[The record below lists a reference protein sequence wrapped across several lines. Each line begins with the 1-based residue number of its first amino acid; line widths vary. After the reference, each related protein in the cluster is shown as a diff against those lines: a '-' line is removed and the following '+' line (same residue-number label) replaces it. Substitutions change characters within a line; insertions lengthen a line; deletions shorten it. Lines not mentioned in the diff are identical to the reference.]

1 MKKAQNSQTDDIEK
15 RFEEEANLLFG
26 QVYAYNYELLKKSED
41 DSLEGK
47 YNFIEIFDFYITSHA
62 LSLIKNMYYGYRE
75 SPGMLQNVRCILEG
89 LSMKRM
95 FQAGDISEEKV
106 NLLQVQEFLIEYRY
120 YSRFTDILNLILIP
134 EKLRKDYDDACVLF
148 RSKLETKYNDK
159 EIKNILRSNIPFL
172 CNPAISHRFLIQK
185 YLGSEYAM
193 VYGLCSQIIHPSE
206 NNSYKNSECSHF
218 VMLAYVLILNEY
230 SHLPMTKTSLKSH
243 TLMSMSSAIAREL
256 YQIIGDETKILEGI
270 AEVFSQFFEDN
281 YVSNTLRTISLLG
294 QEMMFDRLTGFS
306 EQVKVKW
313 KLMMELFSVF
323 HYEYVIQGLCE
334 ERYHLLIEHQNIQ
347 TSRNCNQHYDLA
359 HAYEIYKRLY
369 PHGCEMTTFEK
380 AFIQLTGYTI
390 EESGNVV
397 TLTHMVD
404 QFIHRFSLG
413 EEKSIFE
420 QGMKIDYVE
429 SQMISHANGYMWFA
443 NSGAW
448 MDTYNIFQ
456 ASDAS
461 LLFML
466 NEIQMVFE
474 VHRTTEETTKFKSII
489 NALRNGQKRI
499 IDLMKRK
506 LSLMQIPG
514 IKI

>member
-1 MKKAQNSQTDDIEK
+1 
-15 RFEEEANLLFG
+15 
-26 QVYAYNYELLKKSED
+26 
-41 DSLEGK
+41 
-47 YNFIEIFDFYITSHA
+47 
-62 LSLIKNMYYGYRE
+62 
-75 SPGMLQNVRCILEG
+75 
-89 LSMKRM
+89 
-95 FQAGDISEEKV
+95 
-106 NLLQVQEFLIEYRY
+106 
-120 YSRFTDILNLILIP
+120 
-134 EKLRKDYDDACVLF
+134 
-148 RSKLETKYNDK
+148 
-159 EIKNILRSNIPFL
+159 
-172 CNPAISHRFLIQK
+172 
-185 YLGSEYAM
+185 
-193 VYGLCSQIIHPSE
+193 
-206 NNSYKNSECSHF
+206 
-218 VMLAYVLILNEY
+218 
-230 SHLPMTKTSLKSH
+230 
-243 TLMSMSSAIAREL
+243 
-256 YQIIGDETKILEGI
+256 
-270 AEVFSQFFEDN
+270 
-281 YVSNTLRTISLLG
+281 
-294 QEMMFDRLTGFS
+294 
-306 EQVKVKW
+306 
-313 KLMMELFSVF
+313 MMELFSVF

-347 TSRNCNQHYDLA
+347 TLRNCNQHYDLA

-474 VHRTTEETTKFKSII
+474 VHRTTEETTKFKPII

>member
-26 QVYAYNYELLKKSED
+26 QVYGYNYKLLKKSED

-62 LSLIKNMYYGYRE
+62 LSLIKNMDHGYWE

-206 NNSYKNSECSHF
+206 NNSYKNSECNHF

-313 KLMMELFSVF
+313 KLMLELFSVF

-347 TSRNCNQHYDLA
+347 TLRNCNQHYDLA

-369 PHGCEMTTFEK
+369 PYGCEMTTFEK

-474 VHRTTEETTKFKSII
+474 VHRTTEETTKFKPII

>member
-1 MKKAQNSQTDDIEK
+1 MPRKTKQLA
-15 RFEEEANLLFG
+15 
-26 QVYAYNYELLKKSED
+26 
-41 DSLEGK
+41 
-47 YNFIEIFDFYITSHA
+47 
-62 LSLIKNMYYGYRE
+62 
-75 SPGMLQNVRCILEG
+75 VR
-89 LSMKRM
+89 
-95 FQAGDISEEKV
+95 D
-106 NLLQVQEFLIEYRY
+106 EFLILTNGKRTEKNYFEAVRSNY
-120 YSRFTDILNLILIP
+120 KSIFKISVKFMNDDPVALVDHAIGMKNARNRVWCVFDKDEFPTDSVEPAIKTAKDNGIGIAFSNIAFEVWLIDHFEKCYTEKTA
-134 EKLRKDYDDACVLF
+134 EKLIADFDR
-148 RSKLETKYNDK
+148 
-159 EIKNILRSNIPFL
+159 ILR
-172 CNPAISHRFLIQK
+172 AK
-185 YLGSEYAM
+185 G
-193 VYGLCSQIIHPSE
+193 
-206 NNSYKNSECSHF
+206 
-218 VMLAYVLILNEY
+218 YVLILNEY

-347 TSRNCNQHYDLA
+347 TLRNCNQHYDLA

>member
-1 MKKAQNSQTDDIEK
+1 MPRKTKKIAVRDEFLILTNGKRTEK
-15 RFEEEANLLFG
+15 NYFEA
-26 QVYAYNYELLKKSED
+26 VRSNYKS
-41 DSLEGK
+41 
-47 YNFIEIFDFYITSHA
+47 IFKISVKF
-62 LSLIKNMYYGYRE
+62 MYYGYRE

-347 TSRNCNQHYDLA
+347 TLRNCNQHYDLA

-369 PHGCEMTTFEK
+369 PHGCEMTTLSIYRMLK
-380 AFIQLTGYTI
+380 TKRMSAGTG
-390 EESGNVV
+390 
-397 TLTHMVD
+397 
-404 QFIHRFSLG
+404 
-413 EEKSIFE
+413 
-420 QGMKIDYVE
+420 
-429 SQMISHANGYMWFA
+429 
-443 NSGAW
+443 
-448 MDTYNIFQ
+448 
-456 ASDAS
+456 
-461 LLFML
+461 
-466 NEIQMVFE
+466 
-474 VHRTTEETTKFKSII
+474 SII
-489 NALRNGQKRI
+489 LSDMNMMKPSKTISVLLRSEK
-499 IDLMKRK
+499 M
-506 LSLMQIPG
+506 S
-514 IKI
+514 

>member
-1 MKKAQNSQTDDIEK
+1 MYLK
-15 RFEEEANLLFG
+15 L
-26 QVYAYNYELLKKSED
+26 YA
-41 DSLEGK
+41 G
-47 YNFIEIFDFYITSHA
+47 
-62 LSLIKNMYYGYRE
+62 
-75 SPGMLQNVRCILEG
+75 
-89 LSMKRM
+89 
-95 FQAGDISEEKV
+95 
-106 NLLQVQEFLIEYRY
+106 
-120 YSRFTDILNLILIP
+120 
-134 EKLRKDYDDACVLF
+134 
-148 RSKLETKYNDK
+148 
-159 EIKNILRSNIPFL
+159 
-172 CNPAISHRFLIQK
+172 
-185 YLGSEYAM
+185 
-193 VYGLCSQIIHPSE
+193 
-206 NNSYKNSECSHF
+206 
-218 VMLAYVLILNEY
+218 
-230 SHLPMTKTSLKSH
+230 
-243 TLMSMSSAIAREL
+243 
-256 YQIIGDETKILEGI
+256 
-270 AEVFSQFFEDN
+270 
-281 YVSNTLRTISLLG
+281 
-294 QEMMFDRLTGFS
+294 
-306 EQVKVKW
+306 
-313 KLMMELFSVF
+313 
-323 HYEYVIQGLCE
+323 
-334 ERYHLLIEHQNIQ
+334 
-347 TSRNCNQHYDLA
+347 
-359 HAYEIYKRLY
+359 
-369 PHGCEMTTFEK
+369 FEK

-474 VHRTTEETTKFKSII
+474 VHRTTEETTKFKPII